1 MKKFIVGLILI
12 SLLLQT
18 CREEDPVKPG
28 KIQFVIDPA
37 TLDDGSGI
45 KVTELPEGAVML
57 LTVENQNGPVFSL
70 KEFPIL
76 KTADQYISEPVAM
89 TPGNY
94 KLTSFVITTA
104 SHIPLFATPVEGSLL
119 ASSIEHPMP
128 IAFSVAENT
137 VTNTSV
143 EIVSTAHQKSED
155 FGYDP
160 FPVSYS
166 EIQSFDLLT
175 YIEND
180 NHDLALT
187 NVQAYLLLGE
197 DTLYRAA
204 LPASINT
211 ISFEPL
217 PDEFYTLV
225 LIKDAQKKF
234 TRTFRIN
241 DLHEELNG
249 SPLTVTL
256 DPAFTIVTSPF
267 YIEDQHRFA
276 FRFSNNNPTIEGNV
290 TIDWGDGTLEEIDLA
305 LDCCRE
311 RDHVYPTAGERFIS
325 VSGDL
330 EIIENLSIEYDN
342 PIRSISLKHLTGL
355 QDVSIVAT
363 NTPETIDISYNTKL
377 ETAAFGMTWITSLDV
392 SKNTHL
398 KNLFLVYMTN
408 FSSDSMNQII
418 ANLYGNASEQNI
430 MAGWITLVD
439 VNGGPIGPLT
449 PESIQ
454 KLHQLQD
461 VYGWTIE
468 PSLELFE
475 NN

>member
-1 MKKFIVGLILI
+1 MKKSVVGLLLIAILF
-12 SLLLQT
+12 QT
-18 CREEDPVKPG
+18 CREDDPVKPG
-28 KIQFVIDPA
+28 KIQFTIDPSA
-37 TLDDGSGI
+37 LSNGGGR
-45 KVTELPEGAVML
+45 KMTELPDDAIML
-57 LTVENQNGPVFSL
+57 LTVENQHGVVFSM
-70 KEFPIL
+70 KEFSVL
-76 KTADQYISEPVAM
+76 KVGNQYVSEPVAL
-89 TPGNY
+89 TPGHYN
-94 KLTSFVITTA
+94 LTSFVVTTA
-104 SHIPLFATPVEGSLL
+104 SNVPLFATPVNGSPL
-119 ASSIEHPMP
+119 ARSIDRPIP
-128 IAFSVAENT
+128 IAFSVAENA

-143 EIVSTAHQKSED
+143 EIISTAHQRSED

-160 FPVSYS
+160 FPVSYD
-166 EIQSFDLLT
+166 ETQSFDLST

-180 NHDLALT
+180 NHDLVLT
-187 NVQAYLLLGE
+187 DVQAYLLLE
-197 DTLYRAA
+197 DDTIYRAI
-204 LPASINT
+204 LPASVNT

-241 DLHEELNG
+241 DLQEELNG
-249 SPLTVTL
+249 NPLTVTL

-267 YIEDQHRFA
+267 FIEDQYRFA
-276 FRFSNNNPTIEGNV
+276 FRLANNNPTLEGTV

-305 LDCCRE
+305 FDCCRE
-311 RDHVYPTAGERFIS
+311 RDHVYPAGGERFIS
-325 VSGDL
+325 VSGNLD
-330 EIIENLSIEYDN
+330 IIESLSIEYDN
-342 PIRSISLKHLTGL
+342 PIRAISVKHLTEL
-355 QDVSIVAT
+355 KDVSIVAT
-363 NTPETIDISYNTKL
+363 NTPATIDITHNTKL

-408 FSSDSMNQII
+408 FSSASMNQII
-418 ANLYGNASEQNI
+418 ADMYQHASERNT

-475 NN
+475 N